1 MPTSKSELW
10 TVANF
15 YKAYEDGALIKPRI
29 QRKMR
34 WNLQRHIN
42 FINFANKHRN
52 GVMPFLVN
60 QIVVNDMIKY
70 IIFDGNNRS
79 NAVVD
84 FKQRPLEYKQE
95 LIPASFSAEIRTALR
110 KVPLEVLIKSRYSL
124 ARFCREY
131 KLTYTVKAEDD
142 DAWDTMVEVL
152 AAMDFNQ
159 ITLPFSIFTN
169 LTEEEMCE
177 IYESINT
184 EGVKLTRQELLA
196 SNTSNILFTSA
207 TLSSFEALREI
218 LNRDYYEVMNESEK
232 LQIDTDS
239 IKDSINLF
247 ELLVSFQIQ
256 LSHTYEFIPMP
267 CAATKDGL
275 DTIFKVYEAITGGF
289 TASQVPPNINELLER
304 IMRGCKWINKYLN
317 KFYTNR
323 IDYAGIDKFRKL
335 SNNQCLQLL
344 TYVCD
349 AIEHSTPVKTVE
361 DTLKRVMLYHIALT
375 DIPKELKDTLTDL
388 AIDAIRY
395 EAGGTFM
402 PNQLKKIRATHSL
415 EYVPSDA
422 DIRRVLEYMV
432 KSDIAPIPYDKKPR
446 ARRPLT
452 KAKALALSAFSITHV
467 PADLLDKPHNKDHVV
482 PWSSKWSGE
491 LDIERLGNFVL
502 IHEELNK
509 KRGKKAITDRWI
521 EENGLKY
528 MEYPTES
535 EYRLAITGDTVNN
548 SAYNTM
554 CETREKIYIDAIMK
568 LLG

>member
-1 MPTSKSELW
+1 MSTSKSEFW

-15 YKAYEDGALIKPRI
+15 YKAYEEGALIKPRI

-42 FINFANKHRN
+42 FIKFANKHRN

-60 QIVVNDMIKY
+60 QIVVNDKIKY
-70 IIFDGNNRS
+70 IIFDGNNRT
-79 NAVVD
+79 NAIVD

-95 LIPASFSAEIRTALR
+95 LIPALFSAEIRSTLR

-124 ARFCREY
+124 AKFCDEY
-131 KLTYTVKAEDD
+131 KITYDVKVKDEVVWDVMAE
-142 DAWDTMVEVL
+142 AL

-177 IYESINT
+177 IYESINM

-196 SNTSNILFTSA
+196 SNTSTILFTSA
-207 TLSSFEALREI
+207 TLSSFEDLRTI

-256 LSHTYEFIPMP
+256 LSKSYEFIPAP
-267 CAATKDGL
+267 CEGKKDAL
-275 DTIFKVYEAITGGF
+275 DTIFKVYETITGGF
-289 TASQVPPNINELLER
+289 TAAQVPTNINMFLECIR
-304 IMRGCKWINKYLN
+304 RGCEFIHKYLN

-323 IDYAGIDKFRKL
+323 IDYAGIDKYRKF
-335 SNNQCLQLL
+335 SDNQCLLLL
-344 TYVCD
+344 TFVCV
-349 AIEHSTPVKTVE
+349 AIEKDIHVKTIE
-361 DTLKRVMLYHIALT
+361 DTLRRVMLYHISLSA
-375 DIPKELKDTLTDL
+375 IPKDTKETLTDL

-395 EAGGTFM
+395 EAGGTFI

-415 EYVPSDA
+415 EYVPTDV
-422 DIRRVLEYMV
+422 DIRKVLEYMV
-432 KSDIAPIPYDKKPR
+432 KSDIIPISHTENK
-446 ARRPLT
+446 RRGLS
-452 KAKALALSAFSITHV
+452 KAKALALSAFNTTYV
-467 PADLLDKPHNKDHVV
+467 PAALLDRAFHKDHIV
-482 PWSSKWSGE
+482 PWSSKWNGE
-491 LDIERLGNFVL
+491 IDIDRLGNFVL
-502 IHEELNK
+502 IHEGINM
-509 KRGKKAITDRWI
+509 KRGKKAITDKWI
-521 EENGLKY
+521 QENGLKY
-528 MEYPTES
+528 MEYPTEAL
-535 EYRLAITGDTVNN
+535 YKQAITGDTVNN

-554 CETREKIYIDAIMK
+554 CEAREKIYIDAIMK
-568 LLG
+568 LLA